1 MRRARECRGA
11 YAPSRP
17 DDGALALADFSQMSE
32 LSEWK
37 TRESLPQGRG
47 NQRWRRVRFPN
58 QSNHACID
66 ANTSAFSFVLRALW
80 APSPSFRM
88 KALTH
93 LPSCEGPV
101 GAFCLS
107 CGPMPIFFRNGWI
120 DCFRPRNFS
129 MEMLTS
135 RESPGS

>member
-11 YAPSRP
+11 HAPSRA
-17 DDGALALADFSQMSE
+17 DDGALAVADFSQMSE

-37 TRESLPQGRG
+37 TRESVPQGRG
-47 NQRWRRVRFPN
+47 NQRGRRVPFPN

-80 APSPSFRM
+80 ARSPSFRM
-88 KALTH
+88 TALTH

-101 GAFCLS
+101 GVFCLS

-120 DCFRPRNFS
+120 DCLRPRNFS

-135 RESPGS
+135 RESPAS